1 MSDECPVPLQE
12 SDDYATLAAWHS
24 GFAYAETY
32 RKVTLAH
39 CAEAV
44 RASCAA
50 AGRRVSEARV
60 QDLAR
65 LHPQYLD
72 YLRRTLEGRI
82 KWEREYRK
90 HGGLA

>member
-1 MSDECPVPLQE
+1 MTDESPVPLVE

-32 RKVTLAH
+32 RKVVLAH

-44 RASCAA
+44 RASCAV
-50 AGRRVSEARV
+50 AGRKVSEGRI
-60 QDLAR
+60 QDMAR
-65 LHPQYLD
+65 LHPEYLD
-72 YLRRTLEGRI
+72 FLRRMLEGRI

>member
-1 MSDECPVPLQE
+1 MTDDSPVPLT
-12 SDDYATLAAWHS
+12 DDDDWATLAAWHS

-32 RKVTLAH
+32 RKVTLSH
-39 CAEAV
+39 CAELV

-50 AGRRVSEARV
+50 AGRKVSEGRI
-60 QDLAR
+60 QDMAR

-72 YLRRTLEGRI
+72 FLRRMLEGRI

-90 HGGLA
+90 SGGLQ